1 MDTSRPRTPPA
12 PVSAGP
18 PKAARTAYR
27 GTQETR
33 KRQSNF
39 KRGQQGCSCANRTS
53 VSGSGEESLNS
64 ELSVKSTTTE
74 PTPPNGGRPTCTFYL
89 SPVPASSCLVLK
101 LSTFSPFVS
110 KSKFIQGIVSRWGIG
125 GSGSLH
131 GKFCPRFPRP

>member
-64 ELSVKSTTTE
+64 EISVKPTTID
-74 PTPPNGGRPTCTFYL
+74 PPPPKRRRPACTFYL

-101 LSTFSPFVS
+101 VSTFSAFLS
-110 KSKFIQGIVSRWGIG
+110 KSKLIQGNCSRCRFGGGGIF
-125 GSGSLH
+125 SRN
-131 GKFCPRFPRP
+131 F